1 LNDHADEDDYKVAI
15 ELTAI
20 SAGSTTF
27 QIQLMHGDHADYTT
41 LEIAV

>member
-27 QIQLMHGDHADYTT
+27 QIQLMHGDHADYTA
-41 LEIAV
+41 ISNVV